1 MWKFAWTPLR
11 QTANEQRRSLFLLII
26 TRVVCCPF
34 EGEEE
39 CFRAHKLRECELFFL
54 IVSANSSNRL
64 AIPAVYRKRGT

>member
-1 MWKFAWTPLR
+1 MSREGHFSYWSLR
-11 QTANEQRRSLFLLII
+11 VSFVA
-26 TRVVCCPF
+26 CF

-54 IVSANSSNRL
+54 IVSGNSSNRL